1 MTVKKTFTEPLTALV
16 LAASRQGIDDP
27 VAKIQNKTHKCL
39 VTLDGIAMIE
49 RVVQTLIDSECFS
62 RILISIES
70 EQVLEEL
77 PSAKRWLEKGTIKV
91 VPSYG
96 NLADSVVNFAKSVD
110 KPLPLVITTADNAL
124 HTPELVRYFVSVFTQ
139 STGDTAVATT
149 PESTVLADYPDGEFG
164 FFRFKDG
171 GYSFCNLF
179 GIRSNK
185 ALEAA
190 EIFRS
195 GGQFRKHPWRIVNVF
210 GLLPLILL
218 KLRLIKL
225 DNFMRRI
232 TRKLGIKIELVRL
245 PYAYGPIDVDNP
257 KTYAF
262 SERTLRERREASEA
276 DALLNS

>member
-1 MTVKKTFTEPLTALV
+1 MTVNEAFSEPLTALV
-16 LAASRQGIDDP
+16 LAASRQGVDDP

-49 RVVQTLIDSECFS
+49 RVVQALIDSECFS

-70 EQVLEEL
+70 EQVLENL
-77 PSAKRWLEKGTIKV
+77 PSAKRWLKEGAIKV
-91 VPSYG
+91 IPSYG

-110 KPLPLVITTADNAL
+110 QPLPLVITTADNAL
-124 HTPELVRYFVSVFTQ
+124 HTPELVRYFVAAFARSR
-139 STGDTAVATT
+139 GDAGVAAT
-149 PESTVLADYPDGEFG
+149 PESTVLGEYPDGEFG

-179 GIRSNK
+179 GIRSNE

-195 GGQFRKHPWRIVNVF
+195 GGQFRKHPWRIVKVF

-218 KLRLIKL
+218 KLRLITL
-225 DNFMRRI
+225 DNFTRRI
-232 TRKLGIKIELVRL
+232 THKLGITMDIVRL

-257 KTYAF
+257 KTFEF
-262 SERTLRERREASEA
+262 SEQTLRKRREDSEPL
-276 DALLNS
+276 ALPNS